1 MKIATIDSNVLALA
15 ANGDLKALDA
25 LLVGIQ
31 PGVFNLCVRMLGNR
45 DDAADAC
52 QEILLKVTTHLGSFR
67 GDAAFSTWVYQV
79 ARNHLLNA
87 STRSRESPEL
97 SFDALS
103 ATLQAGLD
111 LGIDTWN
118 NRALQPDEKFAARE
132 MAVTCTQGMLMR
144 LDREH
149 RLAYLLDAVFGLS
162 SDESAKVLEIS
173 ATAYRKRLSRARKA
187 LEGFAQRACGLVNSD
202 AACRCEKQV
211 HALQQLELKG
221 MKRPAPS
228 LQIDA
233 QERQRASNALDSIM
247 HMSDMAGVL
256 RCHPHWQAPERQL
269 AAIRLVLTTH
279 TPTDAYS
286 AAWTRTSQ

>member
-1 MKIATIDSNVLALA
+1 MKIAAIDPTVLTQA
-15 ANGDLKALDA
+15 AHGDLRALDA

-52 QEILLKVTTHLGSFR
+52 QEILLKVTTHLGSYR

-87 STRSRESPEL
+87 CTRSREAPEL

-111 LGIDTWN
+111 LGVDTWN

-132 MAVTCTQGMLMR
+132 MAVSCTQGMLMR

-149 RLAYLLDAVFGLS
+149 RLVYLLDAVFGLS
-162 SDESAKVLEIS
+162 SEESAKVLEIS
-173 ATAYRKRLSRARKA
+173 AAAYRKRLSRARKA
-187 LEGFAQRACGLVNSD
+187 LDGFAQSACGLVNTD

-211 HALQQLELKG
+211 HALHQLELKG
-221 MKRPAPS
+221 VKRPTLA
-228 LQIDA
+228 LRLNA
-233 QERQRASNALDSIM
+233 QALEHASSALDSIM
-247 HMSDMAGVL
+247 LMSNMAGVL
-256 RCHPHWQAPERQL
+256 RCHPQWQAPERQL

-279 TPTDAYS
+279 TPSNLDTE
-286 AAWTRTSQ
+286 AWTRRPQ

>member
-1 MKIATIDSNVLALA
+1 VKITTIEASVLSRA
-15 ANGDLKALDA
+15 ANGDLSALDA
-25 LLVGIQ
+25 LLAGIQ
-31 PGVFNLCVRMLGNR
+31 PGVYNLCVRMLGNR

-52 QEILLKVTTHLGSFR
+52 QEILLKITTHLGSFR
-67 GDAAFSTWVYQV
+67 GDAAFTTWVYQV
-79 ARNHLLNA
+79 ARNHLLSA

-111 LGIDTWN
+111 LGRDTWN
-118 NRALQPDEKFAARE
+118 NRVLQPDEKLAARE

-162 SDESAKVLEIS
+162 SDESAQVLEIS
-173 ATAYRKRLSRARKA
+173 SAAYRKRLSRARQA
-187 LEGFAQRACGLVNSD
+187 LDGFAQSTCGVVNPN
-202 AACRCEKQV
+202 AACQCEKQV

-221 MKRPAPS
+221 VKRPSPA
-228 LQIDA
+228 LRMDA
-233 QERQRASNALDSIM
+233 QERQKAANALDSIM
-247 HMSDMAGVL
+247 QMSNMAEVL
-256 RCHPHWQAPERQL
+256 RSHPAWRAPERQL

-279 TPTDAYS
+279 TPGDTAAS
-286 AAWTRTSQ
+286 AWTRTPQ